1 MRAGVDREGFLD
13 AGGVTLRYL
22 EAGHGTAVVLLH
34 SYTGDSQRQ
43 FVRTGCFD
51 ALAAR
56 HRAIALDL
64 RGHGRS
70 GKPHDPAAYGPQMAL
85 DVVRLLDHLGLDRAH
100 VIGYSMGAHVA
111 AQLVT
116 LAPARLRGAV
126 LGGAPGR
133 LHWSADDDARV
144 AIEAEEMEHGLL
156 RSQIARLLPTGQAM
170 PTDDEIR
177 HRSAR
182 YLAGNDLLA
191 LAAVRRANAAQV
203 VSREQLAAAGVPLL
217 GVAGSEDPYLASL
230 RELAHVVPSMPLVVI
245 AGANHANA
253 AARPEFAAA
262 VLEFLGKLDGAE
274 LQL

>member
-1 MRAGVDREGFLD
+1 MPAGVDREGCFD
-13 AGGVTLRYL
+13 AAGVTLHYL
-22 EAGHGTAVVLLH
+22 EAGRGVPVVLLH

-85 DVVRLLDHLGLDRAH
+85 DVVRLLDHLGLDRAC
-100 VIGYSMGAHVA
+100 VVGYSMGAHVA

-116 LAPARLRGAV
+116 LAPARLHGAV

-133 LHWSADDDARV
+133 LHWSAADDARV
-144 AIEAEEMEHGLL
+144 ASEADEMEHGLL
-156 RSQIARLLPTGQAM
+156 RSQIARLLPPGQSM
-170 PTDDEIR
+170 PTEDEIR
-177 HRSAR
+177 QRSAR
-182 YLAGNDLLA
+182 YLAGNDLRA

-203 VSREQLAAAGVPLL
+203 VSREAIAAAGVPLL
-217 GVAGSEDPYLASL
+217 GVVGSEDPYLPSL
-230 RELAHVVPSMPLVVI
+230 RELARVVPSMRLVVI

-262 VLEFLGKLDGAE
+262 ALEFLGKLDGAE